1 MDPKDIQAAVFK
13 TLHRR
18 DLVGDSAQ
26 IGLATTRSLEEMTEE
41 LAMFLVEKS
50 PDLDGEELT
59 LP

>member
-1 MDPKDIQAAVFK
+1 MDPKDIQAAVFR

-18 DLVGDSAQ
+18 DLMRDSGR
-26 IGLATTRSLEEMTEE
+26 IGFATRLEEMTEE

>member
-1 MDPKDIQAAVFK
+1 MHPKDIQAAVFR

-18 DLVGDSAQ
+18 DLARDNAQ
-26 IGLATTRSLEEMTEE
+26 IGLSVSEMTEE